1 MHAKGTF
8 EVTLRP
14 LEPYNTAAGTNLG
27 RMSIDKV
34 FHGDL
39 EGVSKGEMLTGGSP
53 ASGSAGYVAMEF
65 VAGTVGGKRGA
76 FIFQHSATM
85 TKTSQHLSLTVVPGS
100 GTGELA
106 GLEGAMTITIV
117 EGKHFYDFEYAIGAP
132 AETRKS

>member
-1 MHAKGTF
+1 MNAKGTF

-14 LEPYNTAAGTNLG
+14 LQPYSTDSESNLG

-34 FHGDL
+34 FHGDI
-39 EGVSKGEMLTGGSP
+39 EGVSTGEMLTGGSP

-65 VAGTVGGKRGA
+65 VVGTIGRKRGS

-85 TKTSQHLSLTVVPGS
+85 TKSSQHLSLTVVPGS

-106 GLEGAMTITIV
+106 GLEGAMTIAIV
-117 EGKHFYDFEYAIGAP
+117 NGKHFYDFEYDGIRA
-132 AETRKS
+132 